1 MHQIDTIHVLATIA
15 TALPSRRSVCI
26 YYLLNKAVNRYKL
39 EEIQLELRMWRL
51 GGDREMGRAP
61 RGEAMK
67 NAFED
72 VATLDAE
79 WSS

>member
-1 MHQIDTIHVLATIA
+1 MHQIDTIHVSATIG

-39 EEIQLELRMWRL
+39 GSTVRVTDVAT
-51 GGDREMGRAP
+51 GSVTGEMGRAP